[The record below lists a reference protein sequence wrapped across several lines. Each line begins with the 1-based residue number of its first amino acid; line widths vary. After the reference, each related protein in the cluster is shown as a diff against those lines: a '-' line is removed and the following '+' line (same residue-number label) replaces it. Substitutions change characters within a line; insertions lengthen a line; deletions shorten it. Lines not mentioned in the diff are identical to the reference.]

1 MIKFSSTK
9 LVPIN
14 ELPKFRRPR
23 ERLANLGVTNLTDQ
37 ELTAVVLGIG
47 NRQFSVTTLANN
59 LIRHYPLSR
68 LIQIQFSQLSE
79 FPGLGQ
85 VQAGRI
91 LAAIE
96 LGKRAVLPFS
106 GKCLHSATDVIRV
119 VADLVDQPREYL
131 IALFLNG
138 RQELIDRETI
148 TIGNL
153 NTNLIEPR
161 EILGPALRLPC
172 AHLILVHNHP
182 SGNPTPSQD
191 DLAFTQLMI
200 SACDL
205 VGLNLV
211 DHLVIGRQ
219 GYYSFKE
226 QGLL

>member
-1 MIKFSSTK
+1 
-9 LVPIN
+9 
-14 ELPKFRRPR
+14 
-23 ERLANLGVTNLTDQ
+23 
-37 ELTAVVLGIG
+37 
-47 NRQFSVTTLANN
+47 
-59 LIRHYPLSR
+59 
-68 LIQIQFSQLSE
+68 
-79 FPGLGQ
+79 
-85 VQAGRI
+85 
-91 LAAIE
+91 
-96 LGKRAVLPFS
+96 
-106 GKCLHSATDVIRV
+106 V